1 MLSVWTNCFAR
12 RRGIRL
18 KCGQGAGHLP
28 RPHHPVVPRMLM
40 TCVCRPAFDV
50 LLTTG
55 TEVAF
60 SSIVQCTI
68 LCPQVIIIVL
78 ELCTWCVTFSG
89 PYHYPDVKM
98 FYCLWQQ
105 TTLSCHV
112 IKFTDWKGSS
122 AGSMWR
128 GSAWSLMSLVFS
140 NFDIDLFA
148 PSLVESAY
156 QCFHAEDAIVNLVS
170 PPEICP

>member
-18 KCGQGAGHLP
+18 KCGQGAGHHNTPGHTTRWSQECWWRVCVDRLLMYYLP
-28 RPHHPVVPRMLM
+28 LALR
-40 TCVCRPAFDV
+40 
-50 LLTTG
+50 LLL
-55 TEVAF
+55 
-60 SSIVQCTI
+60 SVQCTI
-68 LCPQVIIIVL
+68 SCPQVKIIIRAL
-78 ELCTWCVTFSG
+78 HMMCHIFWSISLSWCE
-89 PYHYPDVKM
+89 M

-156 QCFHAEDAIVNLVS
+156 YNAIINLVS